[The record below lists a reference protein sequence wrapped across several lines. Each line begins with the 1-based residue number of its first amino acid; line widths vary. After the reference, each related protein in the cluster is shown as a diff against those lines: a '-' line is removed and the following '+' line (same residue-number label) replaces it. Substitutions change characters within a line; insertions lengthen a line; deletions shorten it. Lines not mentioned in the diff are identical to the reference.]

1 MLDYIKEK
9 SDIIITKQQSMNSV
23 YQSSESSPKN
33 LLGNKKRQRFP
44 TISNAQLKSAIESNY
59 LEPDQK
65 HNIIR
70 NPNLLTVFQMQFD
83 IYSPR
88 TQAAME
94 MLKIEAD
101 DLNVEEYADF
111 YQKKQNPLQNL
122 IQYLLYV
129 TNKYKILND
138 LLKRRNQIKHIQSQ
152 VTKQINSKNIKFKD
166 ESLIAEQS
174 ESRKTQ
180 REDQQTSVILSANQ
194 RKELFNKKVNKE
206 SENYNKF
213 LNIVQDQI
221 NKQEEYYSKTAPEIY
236 QKAEQ
241 NKQKQLDQ
249 IRKKLR
255 RKNLKVDQICQKNK
269 YEEQLQYRE
278 HKKVIQEL
286 EKDLN
291 IHFERKQKQL
301 LQSQDVQVE
310 LLKKKEEKER
320 ERQLKRQMQI
330 SQEQSMIEQVMD
342 SMKKKSDYLND
353 YLQRKQM
360 EDRKKQQ
367 QSLKM
372 FEEKQKK
379 LQESYTQKENKNVQM
394 YFSKSTQRQI
404 QLNKHEISQ
413 IKQQKS
419 LSMKNS
425 RIMKKYE
432 QYQVSLD
439 QKRSDSLI
447 SKLQEADDKLV
458 GGLKRHQ
465 SLLDLRKQNLCEKN
479 EHRFKLAKQKQM
491 ENMLEKI
498 HKQNKILEKNLE
510 ISQKNDKNKQDLE
523 FLEKY
528 KKEIMLNKVIQRNQM
543 IQKLQS

>member
-1 MLDYIKEK
+1 MIDYIKENN
-9 SDIIITKQQSMNSV
+9 DIIITKQESINSV
-23 YQSSESSPKN
+23 YLNSESSPKN
-33 LLGNKKRQRFP
+33 LLGNKKKLRFP
-44 TISNAQLKSAIESNY
+44 IVTNAQLKSAIESNY
-59 LEPDQK
+59 LEPEQK
-65 HNIIR
+65 HQIIR

-83 IYSPR
+83 VDSPR

-94 MLKIEAD
+94 MLKIQLD
-101 DLNVEEYADF
+101 DLQVQEYEDF
-111 YQKKQNPLQNL
+111 YKKKMNPLQNL
-122 IQYLLYV
+122 IQYLQYV
-129 TNKYKILND
+129 TSKYKILND

-166 ESLIAEQS
+166 ESLIPDQS
-174 ESRKTQ
+174 ESKKTQ
-180 REDQQTSVILSANQ
+180 REDLQISVILSADQ
-194 RKELFNKKVNKE
+194 KKELFDKKINKE

-221 NKQEEYYSKTAPEIY
+221 TKQEEYYSKTAPEIY

-241 NKQKQLDQ
+241 LKQKQLDE
-249 IRKKLR
+249 IKKRLK

-269 YEEQLQYRE
+269 NEEQLQYRE
-278 HKKVIQEL
+278 HKKIVQKL

-291 IHFERKQKQL
+291 QHFERKQKQL
-301 LQSQDVQVE
+301 LQSQEELVE
-310 LLKKKEEKER
+310 QLKKKEEKER
-320 ERQLKRQMQI
+320 DRQLKRQMQI

-353 YLQRKQM
+353 YLQRKQQ

-379 LQESYTQKENKNVQM
+379 LQESYTQKENQNVQM

-432 QYQVSLD
+432 QYQDSLD

-447 SKLQEADDKLV
+447 SKLQEADDKLEN
-458 GGLKRHQ
+458 GLKRHQ

-491 ENMLEKI
+491 ENMLQKI

-510 ISQKNDKNKQDLE
+510 ISQKNDKNKQELE

-528 KKEIMLNKVIQRNQM
+528 KKEKMQDKVIERNQL

>member
-1 MLDYIKEK
+1 
-9 SDIIITKQQSMNSV
+9 
-23 YQSSESSPKN
+23 
-33 LLGNKKRQRFP
+33 
-44 TISNAQLKSAIESNY
+44 
-59 LEPDQK
+59 
-65 HNIIR
+65 
-70 NPNLLTVFQMQFD
+70 MQFD
-83 IYSPR
+83 INSPR

-94 MLKIEAD
+94 MLKIEDD

-122 IQYLLYV
+122 IKYLQYV

-286 EKDLN
+286 EKDLSL
-291 IHFERKQKQL
+291 HFERKQKQL

-310 LLKKKEEKER
+310 QLKKREEKER
-320 ERQLKRQMQI
+320 ERQLKKQMQI

-353 YLQRKQM
+353 YLQKKQM
-360 EDRKKQQ
+360 EDRRKQQ

-379 LQESYTQKENKNVQM
+379 LQESYTQKENQNVQL

-419 LSMKNS
+419 LSTKNS

-510 ISQKNDKNKQDLE
+510 ISQKNDKNKQELE

>member
-9 SDIIITKQQSMNSV
+9 NNIIITKQKSGNSL
-23 YQSSESSPKN
+23 YQSSESSPIN
-33 LLGNKKRQRFP
+33 LLGNHKKQRFP
-44 TISNAQLKSAIESNY
+44 TISNAQLKSAIEQNY
-59 LEPDQK
+59 LEPGQK
-65 HNIIR
+65 HTIIR
-70 NPNLLTVFQMQFD
+70 NPNQLTVFQMQFD
-83 IYSPR
+83 MNSPR

-94 MLKIEAD
+94 MLKIHED
-101 DLNVEEYADF
+101 DLNVQEYANF
-111 YQKKQNPLQNL
+111 YQKKLSQLQNL
-122 IQYLLYV
+122 VQYLQYV
-129 TNKYKILND
+129 SNKYQTLND
-138 LLKRRNQIKHIQSQ
+138 LLKRRNQIKHIQSE
-152 VTKQINSKNIKFKD
+152 VTKRLNSKDIKIKD
-166 ESLIAEQS
+166 QSLIAEQP
-174 ESRKTQ
+174 EPKNTQ
-180 REDQQTSVILSANQ
+180 REDSQISVILNADQ
-194 RKELFNKKVNKE
+194 KKELFEKKINKE

-213 LNIVQDQI
+213 LNIVQDQV

-236 QKAEQ
+236 EKAEQ
-241 NKQKQLDQ
+241 LKQKKLDQ
-249 IRKKLR
+249 IKKKLK
-255 RKNLKVDQICQKNK
+255 RKNQKVDQICQKIK
-269 YEEQLQYRE
+269 QEEQLQYRK
-278 HKKVIQEL
+278 HKKIVQEL
-286 EKDLN
+286 EKDLDQ
-291 IHFERKQKQL
+291 HFERKQKLL
-301 LQSQDVQVE
+301 LQSQEE
-310 LLKKKEEKER
+310 LVDQLKKKEEKER
-320 ERQLKRQMQI
+320 ERQLKRQIQI
-330 SQEQSMIEQVMD
+330 SLEQSMINQVME

-353 YLQRKQM
+353 YLNRKQL

-379 LQESYTQKENKNVQM
+379 LQESSAQKENEYVKM

-425 RIMKKYE
+425 RIMQKYE
-432 QYQVSLD
+432 QYQESLD

-447 SKLQEADDKLV
+447 SKLQEADDKLEN
-458 GGLKRHQ
+458 GLKRHQ

-479 EHRFKLAKQKQM
+479 EHRFKLAKEKQM

-510 ISQKNDKNKQDLE
+510 ISQKNEKNKQELE

-528 KKEIMLNKVIQRNQM
+528 KKEIMLDKLIQRNQK

>member
-9 SDIIITKQQSMNSV
+9 SDIIITKQESINSV

-33 LLGNKKRQRFP
+33 LLGNHKKQRFP

-59 LEPDQK
+59 LEHDQK

-83 IYSPR
+83 TNSPR
-88 TQAAME
+88 TLAAME
-94 MLKIEAD
+94 MLKIEVD
-101 DLNVEEYADF
+101 DLNVQEYTDF
-111 YQKKQNPLQNL
+111 YQKKLNPLQNL
-122 IQYLLYV
+122 VQYLQYV

-152 VTKQINSKNIKFKD
+152 VTKQINSKNIKYQD

-174 ESRKTQ
+174 ESKKTQ
-180 REDQQTSVILSANQ
+180 REDQQISVILSANQ

-241 NKQKQLDQ
+241 LRLKQLDQ

-269 YEEQLQYRE
+269 YEEQVQYRE

-286 EKDLN
+286 EKDLDL
-291 IHFERKQKQL
+291 HFERKQKQL
-301 LQSQDVQVE
+301 LQSQDEQLE
-310 LLKKKEEKER
+310 QIKKKEEKER
-320 ERQLKRQMQI
+320 ERQLKRQKQI

-379 LQESYTQKENKNVQM
+379 LQQSYTQKENQNVQM
-394 YFSKSTQRQI
+394 YLSKSTQRQI

-413 IKQQKS
+413 IKQQQN

-432 QYQVSLD
+432 QYQNSLD

-447 SKLQEADDKLV
+447 TKLQEADDKLEN
-458 GGLKRHQ
+458 GLKRHQ

-510 ISQKNDKNKQDLE
+510 ISQKNDKNKQELE

-528 KKEIMLNKVIQRNQM
+528 KKEILQNKVIQRNQM